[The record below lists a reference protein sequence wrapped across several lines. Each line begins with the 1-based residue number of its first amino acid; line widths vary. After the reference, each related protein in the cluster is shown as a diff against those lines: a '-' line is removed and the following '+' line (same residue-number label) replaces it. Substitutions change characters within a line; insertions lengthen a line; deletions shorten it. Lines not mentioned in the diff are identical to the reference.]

1 MYKIDYHSHSHF
13 SYDGHNTVD
22 EMCRAAIN
30 AGVSEIA
37 LTDHYDIDGMIEK
50 YYTPYDEAA
59 AYTAVQN
66 AKEKY
71 CGKLNIIYGIELGQ
85 PHAYPKEAEAFLK
98 RRNFDFVIG
107 SVHNLVN
114 VPDFYYLNFETM
126 PDELIEWLFDRYIV
140 EMNLLLDF
148 GHFDTVAHLT
158 YPVRYIKRG
167 GRSIDLTKYYERFM
181 LIFERIMKADLCLEV
196 NSSGIRQGLGSSV
209 PDYDILKLYYEA
221 GGRNLT
227 IGSDAHF
234 CSDVGADIENC
245 CVELKKIGFSGVN
258 SFLGGRHIVEF

>member
-1 MYKIDYHSHSHF
+1 MYKVDYHTHSFF
-13 SYDGHNTVD
+13 SYDGHNAVD
-22 EMCRAAIN
+22 DMCNAAID
-30 AGVSEIA
+30 AGVSEISI
-37 LTDHYDIDGMIEK
+37 TDHYDIDGMIEK
-50 YYTPYDEAA
+50 YYAPYDENA
-59 AYTAVQN
+59 AYSAVQN

-71 CGKLNIIYGIELGQ
+71 SGKLKVLYGIELGQ
-85 PHAYPKEAEAFLK
+85 PHAYPNEAEAFLK

-126 PDELIEWLFDRYIV
+126 PDELIGWLFERYIV
-140 EMNLLLDF
+140 DLNRLLDF

-167 GRSIDLTKYYERFM
+167 GKTIDLTKYSDDFM
-181 LIFERIMKADLCLEV
+181 KIFERIVKSDICLEV
-196 NSSGIRQGLGSSV
+196 NTSGVRQGLGCSV
-209 PDYDILKLYYEA
+209 PDYDILQLYYEA

-234 CSDVGADIENC
+234 SSDVGADIENC
-245 CVELKKIGFSGVN
+245 VAELKKIGFDGVM
-258 SFLGGRHIVEF
+258 SFAGGKHTVKF